1 MSTTDIDKIRNQVL
15 NMINDLSNI
24 SEISENELQI
34 KYSYLYN
41 ISKTLFNFIYKEK
54 KNKSISIEIFN
65 NQLNQ
70 MLDYISKIQKKE
82 LTQNNASELVGKM
95 LANQYIPYYQNN
107 NIKE

>member
-70 MLDYISKIQKKE
+70 MLDYISKIQKK
-82 LTQNNASELVGKM
+82 
-95 LANQYIPYYQNN
+95 
-107 NIKE
+107 